1 MNYILKPCENL
12 SNITLLSH
20 QYKGIIDINY
30 INLWMVSNIIRCK
43 VNNLLQACN
52 ITSCHCDS
60 KMATSSTEEESED
73 SLPKYGWRVH
83 LDNTFS
89 HKPPTLLSSEV
100 DPDTK
105 VNRPGMEVLFPCGMI
120 YYFFFSYPWIILNK
134 SNCRPAWVVDFS
146 LFMLDLWSTLQGKE
160 RMEECRLSIPSP
172 QTLVDRFMVSQF
184 RCDDVTWCTPRENV
198 KVLKIVWFV
207 GVDSEVFK
215 MLFNT
220 VSGTWFENSSAADL
234 NPSQISLQLFPGF
247 KKSYT

>member
-1 MNYILKPCENL
+1 
-12 SNITLLSH
+12 
-20 QYKGIIDINY
+20 
-30 INLWMVSNIIRCK
+30 MVSNIIRCK

-60 KMATSSTEEESED
+60 KMATSSTEEETED

-89 HKPPTLLSSEV
+89 HKPQPCYLPRWTQIPRLIGLGWRYCFLVEWF
-100 DPDTK
+100 TIF
-105 VNRPGMEVLFPCGMI
+105 LFSWP
-120 YYFFFSYPWIILNK
+120 SLILNK

-207 GVDSEVFK
+207 GVDSEMFK
-215 MLFNT
+215 ILFNT
-220 VSGTWFENSSAADL
+220 VSGKWFENSSAGCAW
-234 NPSQISLQLFPGF
+234 QIMPI
-247 KKSYT
+247 